1 MTTTEMNG
9 PATRGDPTTG
19 LDVIEQNNSGSN
31 KPRFSRKQ
39 ASLPDEKRRS
49 VEEIINSKFT
59 RVAVPKD
66 EQLER
71 AKEVWL
77 SLSREKTLVS
87 LPKVP
92 DSFAAEIFDASD
104 GILQQAYSEAYH
116 ATLKHTRRP
125 SGS

>member
-1 MTTTEMNG
+1 M
-9 PATRGDPTTG
+9 
-19 LDVIEQNNSGSN
+19 
-31 KPRFSRKQ
+31 
-39 ASLPDEKRRS
+39 
-49 VEEIINSKFT
+49 
-59 RVAVPKD
+59 PKD

-92 DSFAAEIFDASD
+92 DSFAADIFDASD

-116 ATLKHTRRP
+116 ATLKHMRRP
-125 SGS
+125 SGELGGIDAITVMADDMEPKPPRQPRLWSEGIARIRKIQRAARA